1 MEIPQSVRQAARETA
16 EKLPKNASEIFQ
28 NCYLDTLAN
37 TTTLLDD
44 GTTFLITGDIP
55 AMWLRDS
62 SAQVMH
68 YLPLVPK
75 DREVSRIIGG
85 LVRRQAMYVNL
96 DPYANAFNRE
106 PDDSGWKD
114 DLTERNPWDWE
125 RKYEVDSLCYPILLA
140 YRYWKAG
147 GETQVFEESFFGA
160 LRKTLAVWKT
170 EQHHDERS
178 PYRFQRRNC
187 RETSTLA
194 NGGLGTPVAYTGM
207 TWSGFRP
214 SDDRCVYGYN
224 IPANMF
230 AAVVLGYVEEMAE
243 QIYRDASLR
252 EDAAKLRSEIDR
264 GIAAFGTAEQEGFGK
279 IYAFET
285 DGMGNRLLADDANVP
300 NLLGIPYFGYRGAD
314 DEIYRNTRRFVL
326 SGSNPYYYEGKF
338 ARGLGSSHTPKRN
351 VWHIGLIMQA
361 LTSQDPR
368 ETEELVRMILRT
380 DAGCGCMHE
389 SFHPDNPHDFTRKW
403 FAWADSLFA
412 ELMLRLADT
421 PENGGA

>member
-16 EKLPKNASEIFQ
+16 EKLPKNAAEIFQ

-147 GETQVFEESFFGA
+147 GETQVFDESFFGA

-194 NGGLGTPVAYTGM
+194 NGGLGTPVAYTGV
-207 TWSGFRP
+207 P
-214 SDDRCVYGYN
+214 S
-224 IPANMF
+224 PPF
-230 AAVVLGYVEEMAE
+230 ASVLV
-243 QIYRDASLR
+243 SLQ
-252 EDAAKLRSEIDR
+252 LRR
-264 GIAAFGTAEQEGFGK
+264 
-279 IYAFET
+279 
-285 DGMGNRLLADDANVP
+285 
-300 NLLGIPYFGYRGAD
+300 
-314 DEIYRNTRRFVL
+314 
-326 SGSNPYYYEGKF
+326 
-338 ARGLGSSHTPKRN
+338 
-351 VWHIGLIMQA
+351 
-361 LTSQDPR
+361 
-368 ETEELVRMILRT
+368 
-380 DAGCGCMHE
+380 
-389 SFHPDNPHDFTRKW
+389 
-403 FAWADSLFA
+403 
-412 ELMLRLADT
+412 
-421 PENGGA
+421 